1 MAISIDWG
9 TKVINVPRADLPVT
23 QVSPEV
29 RELDADWFRLQLKSL
44 EDDADGMTF
53 PDTHSH
59 NTEVTL
65 GGLVLARVIEII
77 NGYTITFEDG
87 QYSVDIVGANTNYMD
102 VTNPNQVSLRS
113 TNSAGLIRPD
123 DFDIPSIADAVW
135 DEDLIGHSGSGTFGS
150 EVQDQGGLLLR
161 ILGLDQE
168 NFYID
173 QTQFISHEGAS
184 LMTQCRMR
192 LYDSSVNV
200 GTGSGVIATY
210 QMVST
215 YLNGEMQTYKVT
227 KQ

>member
-9 TKVINVPRADLPVT
+9 AKVINVPRADLPVT
-23 QVSPEV
+23 QASPEI

-44 EDDADGMTF
+44 EDDPEGMAF

-59 NTEVTL
+59 NTEVSL
-65 GGLVLARVIEII
+65 GGLVLSRVIEII

-113 TNSAGLIRPD
+113 SNSAGLIRPS
-123 DFDIPSIADAVW
+123 DFDIPSIADAIW
-135 DEDLIGHSGSGTFGS
+135 DEALSGHSGSGTFGA
-150 EVQDQGGLLLR
+150 EMQDQSALMLR

-173 QTQFISHEGAS
+173 QTQYITYEGAN

-192 LYDSSVNV
+192 LYDSSWNV
-200 GTGSGVIATY
+200 GSDVGVIATY
-210 QMVST
+210 LMVST
-215 YLNGEMQTYKVT
+215 YLNGDMQTYKVT